1 LIDSGGLFVDEPVID
16 IVEKLY
22 SKLKYKIYY
31 VNLLGEKLIFDG
43 KESISYMNQQIDDT
57 KGFIYYG

>member
-1 LIDSGGLFVDEPVID
+1 LFVDEPVID

-43 KESISYMNQQIDDT
+43 KESIPYMNQQIDDT